1 MEARSV
7 TKHTIR
13 LLICDDHPVVR
24 SGLRGILGNQPD
36 FEVVAEAADGLQAVA
51 LARRFRPDVVLM
63 DLRMP
68 EMDGVMAT
76 GEIKAESP
84 DVQVLILT
92 TYDTDADILYAVEKG
107 AIGFLLKDTSEENLF
122 DAIRQAAQ
130 GRSPLAPSVAA
141 RLVRRMRGPGDD
153 EVSEREI
160 EILQLVAQ
168 GLNNKDIGRKLL
180 ISESTVKAHML
191 HIFNKLGVADRTAAV
206 TTALRRGIIRLE
218 P

>member
-1 MEARSV
+1 V
-7 TKHTIR
+7 TGSRIR

-24 SGLRGILGNQPD
+24 SGLRGILRSQPD
-36 FEVVAEAADGLQAVA
+36 FEVVAEAPDGTQAVE

-68 EMDGVMAT
+68 EMDGVTAT
-76 GEIKAESP
+76 GKIKAEHP
-84 DVQVLILT
+84 EVQVLVLT
-92 TYDTDADILYAVEKG
+92 TYDTDADILHAVEKG
-107 AIGFLLKDTSEENLF
+107 AIGFLLKDASEENLF

-141 RLVRRMRGPGDD
+141 RLVQRMRGTDG
-153 EVSEREI
+153 ERLSEREI

-168 GLNNKDIGRKLL
+168 GLNNKAIAQELL

-191 HIFNKLGVADRTAAV
+191 HIFAKLGVTDRTAAV

>member
-1 MEARSV
+1 MTGSP
-7 TKHTIR
+7 IR

-24 SGLRGILGNQPD
+24 SGLRGILRSQPD
-36 FEVVAEAADGLQAVA
+36 FEVVAEAFDGTQAVA

-68 EMDGVMAT
+68 EMDGVTAT
-76 GEIKAESP
+76 GKIKAEHP
-84 DVQVLILT
+84 EVQVLVLT
-92 TYDTDADILYAVEKG
+92 TYETDADILHAVGKG
-107 AIGFLLKDTSEENLF
+107 AIGFLLKDSSEENLF

-141 RLVRRMRGPGDD
+141 RLVQRMSGTG
-153 EVSEREI
+153 EEGLSKREI
-160 EILQLVAQ
+160 EILQLVGQ
-168 GLNNKDIGRKLL
+168 GLNNKAIASELL
-180 ISESTVKAHML
+180 ISESTVKSHML
-191 HIFNKLGVADRTAAV
+191 HIFAKLGVTDRTAAV

>member
-1 MEARSV
+1 M
-7 TKHTIR
+7 TGPPIR
-13 LLICDDHPVVR
+13 VLICDDHPVVR
-24 SGLRGILGNQPD
+24 SGLRGILGSQPD
-36 FEVVAEAADGLQAVA
+36 FEVVAEAADGARAVE

-68 EMDGVMAT
+68 EMDGVTAT
-76 GEIKAESP
+76 GKIKTERP
-84 DVQVLILT
+84 EVQVLVLT
-92 TYDTDADILYAVEKG
+92 TYDTDADILHAVEKG

-141 RLVRRMRGPGDD
+141 RLVRRMRGASDD
-153 EVSEREI
+153 ELTEREI

-168 GLNNKDIGRKLL
+168 GLNNKDIARNLL

-191 HIFNKLGVADRTAAV
+191 HIFGKLGVADRTAAV

>member
-1 MEARSV
+1 V
-7 TKHTIR
+7 TGLTIR

-24 SGLRGILGNQPD
+24 SGLRGILNSQPD
-36 FEVVAEAADGLQAVA
+36 FEVVAEAADGAQAVE
-51 LARRFRPDVVLM
+51 LARRFRPDVALM

-68 EMDGVMAT
+68 EMDGVTAT
-76 GEIKAESP
+76 GKIKAESP
-84 DVQVLILT
+84 EVQVLVLT
-92 TYDTDADILYAVEKG
+92 TYDTDADILHAVEKG

-122 DAIRQAAQ
+122 DAVRQAAQ

-141 RLVRRMRGPGDD
+141 RLVRRIRGAGDE

-160 EILQLVAQ
+160 EILQLVAL
-168 GLNNKDIGRKLL
+168 GLNNRDIARKLL

>member
-1 MEARSV
+1 MTLR
-7 TKHTIR
+7 TFR

-24 SGLRGILGNQPD
+24 SGLRGILNSQPD
-36 FEVVAEAADGLQAVA
+36 FEVVAEAADGVQAVEF
-51 LARRFRPDVVLM
+51 ARRFKPDVALM

-68 EMDGVMAT
+68 KMDGVTAT
-76 GEIKAESP
+76 GKIKADTPE
-84 DVQVLILT
+84 VQVLVLT
-92 TYDTDADILYAVEKG
+92 TYDTDADILRAVEQG

-141 RLVRRMRGPGDD
+141 RLVRRMRGAGDD
-153 EVSEREI
+153 ELSEREI
-160 EILQLVAQ
+160 QILQLVSQ
-168 GLNNKDIGRKLL
+168 GLNNKDIARQLL

-191 HIFNKLGVADRTAAV
+191 HIFSKLGVTDRTAAV

>member
-1 MEARSV
+1 MIKR
-7 TKHTIR
+7 TIR

-24 SGLRGILGNQPD
+24 SGLRGILGTQPD
-36 FEVVAEAADGLQAVA
+36 FEVVAEAADGIQAVA

-68 EMDGVMAT
+68 EMDGVTAT

-84 DVQVLILT
+84 EVQVLVLT
-92 TYDTDADILYAVEKG
+92 TYDTDADILHAVEKG

-141 RLVRRMRGPGDD
+141 RLVRRMRSAGEE

-168 GLNNKDIGRKLL
+168 GLNNKDIARRLL

-191 HIFNKLGVADRTAAV
+191 HIFNKLEVADRTAAV

-218 P
+218 R